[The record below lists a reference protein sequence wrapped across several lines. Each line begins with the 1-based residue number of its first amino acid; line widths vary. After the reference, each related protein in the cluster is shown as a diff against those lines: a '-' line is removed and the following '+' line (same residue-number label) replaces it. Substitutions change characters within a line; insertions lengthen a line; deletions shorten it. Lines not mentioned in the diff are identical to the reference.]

1 MHKILNYIRIPY
13 KIPYIIK
20 IPLST
25 RQTIIIFSALLTALA
40 LSTTLSGFVTSVSAQ
55 GGSNVSIV
63 LGASTLVDKAYSPNP
78 MNVKVGDT
86 VTWTNDDNQAHTVT
100 SGNSSDPDKGK
111 VFDSSPN
118 FNPLLAP
125 KQTFQHKFTT
135 AGDFPYFC
143 QLHPTMIGKVVVS

>member
-1 MHKILNYIRIPY
+1 M
-13 KIPYIIK
+13 
-20 IPLST
+20 ST
-25 RQTIIIFSALLTALA
+25 RQTITIFSVLLTALA
-40 LSTTLSGFVTSVSAQ
+40 LSTILSGFVTSVSAQ

-63 LGASTLVDKAYSPNP
+63 LGASTLGDKAYSPNP

-86 VTWTNDDNQAHTVT
+86 VTWTNDDSQAHTIT

-135 AGDFPYFC
+135 TGDFPYFC
-143 QLHPTMIGKVVVS
+143 QLHPTMIGNVVVS

>member
-1 MHKILNYIRIPY
+1 M
-13 KIPYIIK
+13 
-20 IPLST
+20 ST
-25 RQTIIIFSALLTALA
+25 RQTITIFSALLTVLA
-40 LSTTLSGFVTSVSAQ
+40 LSTTLSGFVTPVSAQ

-63 LGASTLVDKAYSPNP
+63 LGADTMADKAFSPNP
-78 MNVKVGDT
+78 MNVKVEDT
-86 VTWTNDDNQAHTVT
+86 VTWTNDDSQAHTVT

-125 KQTFQHKFTT
+125 KQTFQHKFIT

>member
-1 MHKILNYIRIPY
+1 M
-13 KIPYIIK
+13 
-20 IPLST
+20 ST
-25 RQTIIIFSALLTALA
+25 RQTITIFSSLLTALA

-63 LGASTLVDKAYSPNP
+63 LGAATMTDKAFSPNP
-78 MNVKVGDT
+78 MNVKGEDT
-86 VTWTNDDNQAHTVT
+86 VTWTNDDSQAHTVT

-125 KQTFQHKFTT
+125 KQTFQHEFTT

>member
-1 MHKILNYIRIPY
+1 MAI
-13 KIPYIIK
+13 
-20 IPLST
+20 
-25 RQTIIIFSALLTALA
+25 RQTITIFSVLLTALA
-40 LSTTLSGFVTSVSAQ
+40 LSTILSGFVTSVSAQ

-86 VTWTNDDNQAHTVT
+86 VTWTNDDSQAHTIT

-135 AGDFPYFC
+135 TGDFPYFC
-143 QLHPTMIGKVVVS
+143 QLHPTMIGNVVVS

>member
-1 MHKILNYIRIPY
+1 MY
-13 KIPYIIK
+13 
-20 IPLST
+20 T
-25 RQTIIIFSALLTALA
+25 RQTITIFSSLLTALA
-40 LSTTLSGFVTSVSAQ
+40 LSTTFSGFVTSVSAQ

-63 LGASTLVDKAYSPNP
+63 LGAATMTDKAFSPNP
-78 MNVKVGDT
+78 MNVKGGDT
-86 VTWTNDDNQAHTVT
+86 VTWTNDDSQAHTVT
-100 SGNSSDPDKGK
+100 SGNDSDPDKGK

-125 KQTFQHKFTT
+125 KQTFQHEFTT

>member
-1 MHKILNYIRIPY
+1 M
-13 KIPYIIK
+13 
-20 IPLST
+20 ST
-25 RQTIIIFSALLTALA
+25 RQTIAIFSAVLTALA
-40 LSTTLSGFVTSVSAQ
+40 SSTTLGGFAVTSVSSQ

-63 LGASTLVDKAYSPNP
+63 EGASTMAAKGWSPNP
-78 MNVKVGDT
+78 VNVKVGDT

-100 SGNSSDPDKGK
+100 SGKDSSDPDKGK